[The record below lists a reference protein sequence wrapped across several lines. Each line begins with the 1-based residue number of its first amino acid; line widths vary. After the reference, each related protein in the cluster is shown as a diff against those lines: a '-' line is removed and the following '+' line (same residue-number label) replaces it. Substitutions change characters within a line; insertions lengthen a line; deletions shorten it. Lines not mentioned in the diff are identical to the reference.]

1 MFVQLL
7 PTTRSTQG
15 VIHITDW
22 MHVPERSAKPKPLQP
37 WVVRQVECIRGKCSI
52 KVECFPAF
60 DYARAP
66 HKTEI
71 AELSDNP
78 YLKRN
83 KRSDGSEFV
92 TGSKRVVFKCENGLE
107 MDLRHVIHCTEDSLN
122 GVDTAAGL
130 NPNNEW
136 PKVHWKVD
144 QPEGMLGPGAYAE
157 LDLIEGQKITFVFRE
172 VEGKCPEGCSEKSPD
187 PGDPHLSQ
195 DLLDGLFKAT
205 AQFWLK
211 WIGQSKYTGRW
222 REVVHRSALMLK
234 LLTYE
239 PTGAVVAAPT
249 FGIPEELGGE
259 RNWDYRYVWVRDSAF
274 TIYAFIR
281 IGLTEEAEAYMN
293 FIQDRCQELKPDGS
307 LQVMYSIDGAHELP
321 EFSLEHL
328 EGYRQ
333 SKPVRVG
340 NGAFDHLQL
349 DIYGALL
356 DSIYLYNKYRSPLS
370 YDTWLDIRRIVNY
383 VCDNW
388 NIQDMSIW
396 EVRGMKQHFLY
407 SKIMCW
413 VAIDRGLRLVE
424 KRSLPCPDRNKWL
437 QTRDEIYEAIMTKG
451 WNKDRKAF
459 IQSFDTRDVG
469 VLDSAV
475 LIMPLVFF
483 ISPTDPRL
491 LSTLR
496 EIMKP
501 PEKGG
506 LLANNLMYRYD
517 HTKFDDGLTGDEE
530 GSFSMCTF
538 WLVEALTRA
547 GQHKTDL
554 LRQAMLIFE
563 QMIAYGNHLALFS
576 EEIARSGEMLGNF
589 PQAFTHIA
597 LISSA
602 FNLDRALSGAKVE

>member
-1 MFVQLL
+1 
-7 PTTRSTQG
+7 
-15 VIHITDW
+15 
-22 MHVPERSAKPKPLQP
+22 MHVPEKSVKPKPLQP
-37 WVVRQVECIRGKCSI
+37 WVVRQVECIRGKYKV

-60 DYARAP
+60 DYARAK
-66 HKTEI
+66 HTTEVVDMKD
-71 AELSDNP
+71 SP
-78 YLKRN
+78 FLKRI
-83 KRSDGSEFV
+83 KRTDGSEYV
-92 TGSKRVVFKCENGLE
+92 TGNKRVVFTCENGLE
-107 MDLRHVIHCTEDSLN
+107 MDLRHVIHCTEDSLL

-130 NPNNEW
+130 NPNNEF
-136 PKVHWKVD
+136 PKVKWQVE
-144 QPEGMLGPGAYAE
+144 QVEGMLGPGAWAE
-157 LDLIEGQKITFVFRE
+157 LDLIEGQKVTFVFRE
-172 VEGKCPEGCSEKSPD
+172 VAGKAPEGCTAQTD
-187 PGDPHLSQ
+187 PGDPALSQ
-195 DLLDGLFKAT
+195 DLLDGLYKAT

-234 LLTYE
+234 LLTYQ

-249 FGIPEELGGE
+249 FGIPEEIGGE
-259 RNWDYRYVWVRDSAF
+259 RNWDYRYVWIRDSAF
-274 TIYAFIR
+274 TIYAFVR
-281 IGLTEEAEAYMN
+281 IGLTEEAEAYMQ
-293 FIQDRCQELKPDGS
+293 FMQARMEELKPDGS

-321 EFSLEHL
+321 EFSLDHL
-328 EGYRQ
+328 EGYRN
-333 SKPVRVG
+333 SRPVRIG

-356 DSIYLYNKYRSPLS
+356 DAVYLYNKYRNPIS
-370 YDTWLDIRRIVNY
+370 YDTWCDIRKIVNY

-388 NIQDMSIW
+388 NVQDMSIW

-413 VAIDRGLRLVE
+413 VAIDRGLRLVD

-437 QTRDEIYEAIMTKG
+437 QVRDEIYEAVMTKG
-451 WNKDRKAF
+451 WDKKRKMF
-459 IQSFDTRDVG
+459 VQSFEAQEDG
-469 VLDSAV
+469 VIDSAV

-491 LSTLR
+491 LSTIK
-496 EIMKP
+496 EMMKP

-517 HTKFDDGLTGDEE
+517 HSKFNDGLTGAQE
-530 GSFSMCTF
+530 GSFSMCKSKSVKSSSYNPTGHCTF

-547 GQHKTDL
+547 GQHRTDL

-597 LISSA
+597 LMSAA
-602 FNLDRALSGAKVE
+602 FNLDRVLSGAKVE